1 MFSLIMK
8 QKADGQIRVSSVQ
21 VDSDTYHE
29 DPFIKGRI
37 RNEVENG
44 LEDLNI
50 RVLKDKG
57 VVDYG

>member
-1 MFSLIMK
+1 MFNLILK

-29 DPFIKGRI
+29 DIFIKDKI
-37 RNEVENG
+37 RNLTELG

-57 VVDYG
+57 VVDYD

>member
-1 MFSLIMK
+1 MLSLILK

-21 VDSDTYHE
+21 VDSETYHQ
-29 DPFIKGRI
+29 DPFIKGRV
-37 RNEVENG
+37 RNEIENK

-57 VVDYG
+57 VVDYE

>member
-1 MFSLIMK
+1 MLSLILK

-21 VDSDTYHE
+21 VDPETYHQ
-29 DPFIKGRI
+29 DPFIKGRV
-37 RNEVENG
+37 RNEIENR

-57 VVDYG
+57 VVDYE

>member
-1 MFSLIMK
+1 MFNLILK
-8 QKADGQIRVSSVQ
+8 QKPDGQIRVSSVQ

-37 RNEVENG
+37 RNEIENR

-50 RVLKDKG
+50 KVLKDKG
-57 VVDYG
+57 VVDYD

>member
-1 MFSLIMK
+1 MFSLILK

-21 VDSDTYHE
+21 VDADTYHE
-29 DPFIKGRI
+29 DIFIKDKI
-37 RNEVENG
+37 RNLTELG

-57 VVDYG
+57 VVDYD

>member
-1 MFSLIMK
+1 M
-8 QKADGQIRVSSVQ
+8 SSVQ

-29 DPFIKGRI
+29 DIFIKDKI
-37 RNEVENG
+37 RNMVELG

-57 VVDYG
+57 VVDYD

>member
-1 MFSLIMK
+1 MLSLILK

-21 VDSDTYHE
+21 VDSETYNQ
-29 DPFIKGRI
+29 DPFIKGRV
-37 RNEVENG
+37 RNEVENK

-57 VVDYG
+57 VVDYE